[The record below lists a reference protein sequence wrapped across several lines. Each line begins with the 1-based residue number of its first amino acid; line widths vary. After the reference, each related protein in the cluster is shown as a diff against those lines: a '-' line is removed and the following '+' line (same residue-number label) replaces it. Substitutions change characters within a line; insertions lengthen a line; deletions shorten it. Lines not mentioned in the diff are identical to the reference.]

1 MEIVGLST
9 LDYALMGIY
18 MLCLLGMGLYYRRFA
33 QENLDNYF
41 LGGRN
46 MKGWMNGTSYAVTCM
61 NADVAPAYCGMT
73 VITGTFICWFYM
85 SRFGLALLI
94 GGLLFATC
102 WRRLNITTSPE
113 FYERRFS
120 GSAAATMRAWVS
132 MRSVLSP
139 LSHGQEPVSS
149 G

>member
-46 MKGWMNGTSYAVTCM
+46 MKG
-61 NADVAPAYCGMT
+61 
-73 VITGTFICWFYM
+73 
-85 SRFGLALLI
+85 
-94 GGLLFATC
+94 
-102 WRRLNITTSPE
+102 
-113 FYERRFS
+113 
-120 GSAAATMRAWVS
+120 
-132 MRSVLSP
+132 
-139 LSHGQEPVSS
+139 
-149 G
+149 